1 MAYTTDLKSVDESLE
16 GSSPSYAINLTTT
29 KNMSDLIENKYITEK
44 QAKLDG
50 FKILAGPF
58 LEGEMTMAYK
68 IMDEVKRNSR
78 HAALVQRIK
87 KRKKRGCV
95 EIHYE
100 VWQKSANT
108 YSSKK

>member
-1 MAYTTDLKSVDESLE
+1 MSKL
-16 GSSPSYAINLTTT
+16 INY
-29 KNMSDLIENKYITEK
+29 KYITE
-44 QAKLDG
+44 QEAISNG
-50 FKILAGPF
+50 FHILAGPF
-58 LEGEMTMAYK
+58 LDAEMTMAYK